1 MENAE
6 ELFELIQ
13 EELTKTLNG
22 KISDSDFVA
31 AKSYAMGR
39 LQMGAQT
46 VGQIADYYADGYF
59 TNEAIQKYD
68 NMPSLIKSIDKTKM
82 IELAREFAGSGVKG
96 FAAVSSTDKAFITS
110 LESRLNF

>member
-1 MENAE
+1 MIFSN
-6 ELFELIQ
+6 LFE
-13 EELTKTLNG
+13 
-22 KISDSDFVA
+22 
-31 AKSYAMGR
+31 
-39 LQMGAQT
+39 
-46 VGQIADYYADGYF
+46 
-59 TNEAIQKYD
+59 KYD